1 MTATQVCY
9 QERLDVLLIGALL
22 GYIMHETVFEWTLLL
37 GVVAI
42 FPTIP
47 YVTDHNFTDKTSY
60 KSRYK

>member
-1 MTATQVCY
+1 M
-9 QERLDVLLIGALL
+9 GALL
-22 GYIMHETVFEWTLLL
+22 GYIMHETVFEWILLL

-47 YVTDHNFTDKTSY
+47 YVTDHNFTEKTSY